1 MTMILKEI
9 YDNNKRKQ
17 KKAPVSKEPTNG
29 ILPSG
34 LKNVHFQKNYTNN
47 HSQRF
52 RCNFRGNI
60 RTDILFRKANC
71 NLYFLCIPMLRVWQ
85 DMIYESHFFRLFRN
99 LPRFICFTHLTLKHF
114 DNCTQQ
120 MHLKCSS

>member
-1 MTMILKEI
+1 MILKEI

-17 KKAPVSKEPTNG
+17 KNAPVSKEPTNG

-85 DMIYESHFFRLFRN
+85 DIWYMNLIFFDFFEISLASFVSRTGL
-99 LPRFICFTHLTLKHF
+99 
-114 DNCTQQ
+114 
-120 MHLKCSS
+120 